1 MEDFLASF
9 FHNLYIW
16 TVAFLSP
23 LSRSYVKFR
32 ICFYLCSEVIP
43 FVYFRCT

>member
-23 LSRSYVKFR
+23 LSLSYVNFL
-32 ICFYLCSEVIP
+32 ICLSLSSEVIP